1 MPSALYELPARALL
15 RLPFIKT
22 EPDCESEG
30 SGELP
35 AVGVATAARVLGD
48 AICGDW
54 IALDGVLTPSLTD
67 PEASPD
73 AAATEDAVWLL
84 CEAGSKAATCEESG
98 AVAAG
103 LSTMEAWCLPSK
115 CAVAGVTTG
124 DRVLV
129 DVRGA
134 CFPAEAAALLWLPS
148 VAYGR
153 DGASITAPA
162 ACSGVLSSVIAT
174 TRCSISDTAAIFMTG
189 LPTLNDSKIAWYSPS
204 WGTTADRLFSSFVSP
219 ACGDRTVLYDDL
231 ASSPVD
237 PEVVL
242 ADWAPFGAPASDRE
256 LSEKLNLLTP

>member
-1 MPSALYELPARALL
+1 MLLHGVAWGFRFFAAVRLIALSITGSSA
-15 RLPFIKT
+15 
-22 EPDCESEG
+22 
-30 SGELP
+30 

-73 AAATEDAVWLL
+73 AEATEDAVWLL
-84 CEAGSKAATCEESG
+84 CEAGSKA
-98 AVAAG
+98 
-103 LSTMEAWCLPSK
+103 SK
-115 CAVAGVTTG
+115 CAAAGVTTG

-129 DVRGA
+129 DVKGA
-134 CFPAEAAALLWLPS
+134 CFPAEAAALPWLPS

-162 ACSGVLSSVIAT
+162 ACSGVLSS
-174 TRCSISDTAAIFMTG
+174 
-189 LPTLNDSKIAWYSPS
+189 S

-242 ADWAPFGAPASDRE
+242 VDRYSY
-256 LSEKLNLLTP
+256 LD